1 MSTAFA
7 IIFSVALVFYVL
19 AWKYIIQM
27 VREVNANAIGKR
39 VSLWRWQ
46 KGWKIHKQS
55 FPASPVRLRLAASIV
70 LTACLG
76 LVAFCIEVHNKIV
89 HR

>member
-1 MSTAFA
+1 MSTASA
-7 IIFSVALVFYVL
+7 IIFSVALVFYIL
-19 AWKYIIQM
+19 AWKYIVQM
-27 VREVNANAIGKR
+27 MHEVNANAIGKR
-39 VSLWRWQ
+39 VSLWRWE

-55 FPASPVRLRLAASIV
+55 FPASPVRLRVATCIA

-76 LVAFCIEVHNKIV
+76 LIAFCIEVHNKMA